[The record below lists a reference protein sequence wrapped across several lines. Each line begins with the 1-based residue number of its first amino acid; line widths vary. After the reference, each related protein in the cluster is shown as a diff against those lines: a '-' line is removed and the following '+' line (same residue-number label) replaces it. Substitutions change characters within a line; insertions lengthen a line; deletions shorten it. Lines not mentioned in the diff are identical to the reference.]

1 MIFYMIFHI
10 KNINMSHP
18 NLTLEIY
25 SDKSFVVRPS
35 ASIEDKLPDLEVNS
49 IIQLG
54 GKWNANL
61 KGGKGWIFPN
71 FKKKVVENYINGVE
85 KKVLHIPSSKIQ
97 RIIKKMEMTFEHY
110 PNNLKLKGGS
120 IIKYLQDCKKS
131 VLTRHFNRF
140 DEYYGWQVNVL
151 VEDLPITKKHTIAT
165 RHDYTY
171 YIYADVETVKKWLD
185 EKNFIY
191 DPNGP
196 IEKKY
201 SMFDG
206 KMGVHFKSFWTGD

>member
-1 MIFYMIFHI
+1 MNH
-10 KNINMSHP
+10 H
-18 NLTLEIY
+18 NLILSQY
-25 SDKSFVVRPS
+25 SEKSFVIRPEN
-35 ASIEDKLPDLEVNS
+35 IECLKDTEVAD
-49 IIQLG
+49 IIEMG

-61 KGGKGWIFPN
+61 KGGEGWIFPN
-71 FKKKVVENYINGVE
+71 FKRSTVERYIKGVDQKVMYVG
-85 KKVLHIPSSKIQ
+85 SSKIQ
-97 RIIKKMEMTFEHY
+97 KIIKKMEMVFENY

-120 IIKYLQDCKKS
+120 IIKYLKDCRKS
-131 VLTRHFNRF
+131 NLTRHFNRF

-151 VEDLPITKKHTIAT
+151 VEDLPIPKMHTIAT

-171 YIYADVETVKKWLD
+171 YIYADVETVKAWLA

-196 IEKKY
+196 MEKKY

-206 KMGVHFKSFWTGD
+206 KMGVYFKSFYTGD

>member
-1 MIFYMIFHI
+1 MA
-10 KNINMSHP
+10 HP

-35 ASIEDKLPDLEVNS
+35 DSIEQYILSDIEAKSILE
-49 IIQLG
+49 LG

-61 KGGKGWIFPN
+61 KGGAGWIFPN

-97 RIIKKMEMTFEHY
+97 RVIKHIEMCFEKY

-120 IIKYLQDCKKS
+120 VIKYLKDCKKS
-131 VLTRHFNRF
+131 ELTRHFNRF

-151 VEDLPITKKHTIAT
+151 VEDLHDPKEHTILS
-165 RHDYTY
+165 RHDHTH
-171 YIYADVETVKKWLD
+171 YIYADVETVNKWL
-185 EKNFIY
+185 ESINIIY
-191 DPNGP
+191 NPHGP